1 MFAVIRTGGKQYRV
15 AKDDII
21 VVEKLLGEPG
31 AQVELSEVLM
41 IGGDGKTPTIGA
53 PMVEKAA
60 VFAEVVEQ
68 SRGDKIIVFKK
79 HRRKNYRR
87 TRGHRQDQTVLRIVG
102 VSATGAKPK
111 GAAKAAPKPEAKP
124 KAEAKKETPK
134 TETKAAPEPAKK
146 EPAKKE
152 AKAPQEDKAKDTAK
166 KKPAAKAPAKKKP
179 AVKKK
184 AAPKKKPAAKKKA
197 PAKGKPKK

>member
-31 AQVELSEVLM
+31 SQVELSEVLM
-41 IGGDGKTPTIGA
+41 IGGDGKSPTIGA

-60 VFAEVVEQ
+60 VFAEIVEQ

-102 VSATGAKPK
+102 VSPTGAKPK
-111 GAAKAAPKPEAKP
+111 AAP
-124 KAEAKKETPK
+124 KAEAKVAPK
-134 TETKAAPEPAKK
+134 PEKKETKAAPEPAKK
-146 EPAKKE
+146 EPVKKQ
-152 AKAPQEDKAKDTAK
+152 AKAPKEDTAK
-166 KKPAAKAPAKKKP
+166 KKPAAKKEAPAKAKAPKEDK
-179 AVKKK
+179 AKKK
-184 AAPKKKPAAKKKA
+184 AAPKKEPAAKKKA